1 MTSYNQGAAGELI
14 YASGQ
19 VATTSVPAAAAAAIT
34 LGLEAIQLPAGFM
47 AATAGRKASSCQLI
61 VDGVATATATIPTW
75 KFGLSKTTA
84 QPAVFSGTGG
94 IESATF
100 TPPGAITAA
109 PFTLTYKLQY
119 RTASTGGANG
129 VVSVLGKIEGPQLL
143 PSPFQF
149 TIPTNNGTRTW
160 TDWEPDLP
168 YFLWPYLT
176 LSAGTAGNTVT
187 VEQVRLFGE
196 SA

>member
-1 MTSYNQGAAGELI
+1 MTSFNGGSASELI
-14 YASGQ
+14 YASSQ
-19 VATTSVPAAAAAAIT
+19 VATTSTPAAAAATIT
-34 LGLEAIQLPAGFM
+34 AGIEAIQLPANFM
-47 AATAGRKASSCQLI
+47 AAASGRKASSCMLV
-61 VDGVATATATIPTW
+61 VDGVATATATVPTW

-84 QPAVFSGTGG
+84 APASFSGTGG

-100 TPPGAITAA
+100 TPGVVTAA
-109 PFTLTYKLQY
+109 IFSLVYKLQY
-119 RTASTGGANG
+119 RTPSTGGANG
-129 VVSVLGKIEGPQLL
+129 VVSVLGMITGPQLL
-143 PSPFQF
+143 PSPFSF
-149 TIPTNNGTRTW
+149 SIPASNGTRTW

-187 VEQVRLFGE
+187 VEQVRMFGE